1 MNFGP
6 INMSKSWIE
15 SENNIKVL
23 KMSYQDNFYK
33 KKSLIIISR
42 EFHPISF

>member
-23 KMSYQDNFYK
+23 KNELSRYSK
-33 KKSLIIISR
+33 KKS
-42 EFHPISF
+42 